1 MGLVWTTG
9 QKLIGGGVGEGLPP
23 FCLPPPMSPASD
35 LLFSAASRGRAGIKS
50 EIFGRPEW

>member
-9 QKLIGGGVGEGLPP
+9 QKLIGGVGEGPTAFL
-23 FCLPPPMSPASD
+23 PMSPASD

>member
-1 MGLVWTTG
+1 MKDGASLDNRSEANW
-9 QKLIGGGVGEGLPP
+9 GGRGGATAFL
-23 FCLPPPMSPASD
+23 PMSPASD